1 LIAKNDV
8 VKILWKYTL
17 APHAHSKSPFS
28 CNFLPTDDTVTTDKN
43 RIIRWLFYA
52 ERACHMQIR
61 KETIAF
67 LVLTFALLFL
77 YMRHRN
83 NLIQLSYRK
92 QKAENTLT
100 QLTREKEEASNQFLA
115 AQQNNTLRDRAE
127 KELGLTQTSVS
138 QISRLASTQTPQGE
152 AS

>member
-1 LIAKNDV
+1 
-8 VKILWKYTL
+8 
-17 APHAHSKSPFS
+17 
-28 CNFLPTDDTVTTDKN
+28 
-43 RIIRWLFYA
+43 
-52 ERACHMQIR
+52 MQIR

-67 LVLTFALLFL
+67 LVLTFTLLFL

-100 QLTREKEEASNQFLA
+100 QLSREKEEVSNQFLA

-138 QISRLASTQTPQGE
+138 QISRLTPPKTSQGE